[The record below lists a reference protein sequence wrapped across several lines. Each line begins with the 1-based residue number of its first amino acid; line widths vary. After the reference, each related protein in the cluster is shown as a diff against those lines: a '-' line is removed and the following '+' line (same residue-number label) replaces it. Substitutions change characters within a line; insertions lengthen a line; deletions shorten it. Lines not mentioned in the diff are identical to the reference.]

1 MGLSWA
7 CHGLVM
13 GLSWANHGIVMGLSR
28 ASHGLIVGLWM
39 LMILC
44 VCACVLVQPVECRIT
59 HADGKTEDIMLN
71 HTFNELQ
78 ICWFKAG
85 SALNHMKELSGH

>member
-1 MGLSWA
+1 MVGLSWA
-7 CHGLVM
+7 HCGLADVDNTM
-13 GLSWANHGIVMGLSR
+13 
-28 ASHGLIVGLWM
+28 
-39 LMILC
+39 C